1 MFTPAFPGFAERVR
15 ESFSR
20 QGLMALFGA
29 EMTRIEAGYCEIRLV
44 ARPEFAQQHGYVH
57 AGVTAAIADSACG
70 YAAFSL
76 MPEDASV
83 LTVEYK
89 INLLAPADGKILLA
103 RGTVI
108 RNGRTLKVARGE
120 VFCGATGSETLCAE
134 MLNTVMTL
142 HGRADL
148 DRRARSR

>member
-44 ARPEFAQQHGYVH
+44 ARPELTQQHGYVH

-70 YAAFSL
+70 YAALSL

-148 DRRARSR
+148 DRQARSR

>member
-1 MFTPAFPGFAERVR
+1 MFTPSFEGFAERIR
-15 ESFSR
+15 ESFAR
-20 QGLMALFGA
+20 QGLMSLFGA
-29 EMTRIEAGYCEIRLV
+29 QLSRIEPGYCEIRLTTK
-44 ARPEFAQQHGYVH
+44 AELTQQHGYIH

-76 MPEDASV
+76 MPVDASV

-89 INLLAPADGKILLA
+89 INLLAPASGRILVA

-108 RNGRTLKVARGE
+108 RNGKTIKVARGE
-120 VFCGATGSETLCAE
+120 VFCGENGNETLCAD

-142 HGRADL
+142 HGRADM
-148 DRRARSR
+148 DR